1 MARTSTSAKDKRS
14 MHARQVF
21 RYWVELRDLEN
32 GSTRNLPLTA
42 IAKIHIPR
50 KRNEAQ
56 RPSEEI
62 LQLHDN
68 SVIIEAKNLDEL
80 AAQLRQKYPDEAY
93 ERTLHRERD
102 HEAEQRRAD
111 AMNSLIEIL
120 AKSVAEQLLREGQGC

>member
-1 MARTSTSAKDKRS
+1 MARTSTSANDKRS
-14 MHARQVF
+14 MHAEQVF

-68 SVIIEAKNLDEL
+68 SVIIEAKNLDDL
-80 AAQLRQKYPDEAY
+80 AAQVRQKYPDEAY

-111 AMNSLIEIL
+111 AMDGLIEIL

>member
-1 MARTSTSAKDKRS
+1 MTRKGRRTNDKPCTDPE
-14 MHARQVF
+14 QIF
-21 RYWVELRDLEN
+21 RYRVELRDLQS

-42 IAKIHIPR
+42 IARINIPR

-68 SVIIEAKNLDEL
+68 SVIIEAMNLDDL

-102 HEAEQRRAD
+102 RETERRRAE
-111 AMNSLIEIL
+111 AINGLIEIL

>member
-1 MARTSTSAKDKRS
+1 MARTSTSANDKRS
-14 MHARQVF
+14 MHAEQVF

-68 SVIIEAKNLDEL
+68 PVIIEATNLDEL

-111 AMNSLIEIL
+111 AMDGLIEIL
-120 AKSVAEQLLREGQGC
+120 AKSVAEQLLREGPGC

>member
-1 MARTSTSAKDKRS
+1 MARTSTSANDKRS
-14 MHARQVF
+14 MHAEQVF

-68 SVIIEAKNLDEL
+68 SVIIEATNLDEL

-111 AMNSLIEIL
+111 AMDGLIEIL